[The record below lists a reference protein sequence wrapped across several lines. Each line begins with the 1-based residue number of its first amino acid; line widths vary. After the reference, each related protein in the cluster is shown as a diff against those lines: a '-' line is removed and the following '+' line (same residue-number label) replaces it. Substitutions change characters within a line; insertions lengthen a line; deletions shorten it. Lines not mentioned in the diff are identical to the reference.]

1 MESYTWKSG
10 VELYIIMQDL
20 WDYTIVTDRHLC
32 HNRPDIV
39 LSYLQQKKIYLID
52 ISIPGDSRLVQKSV
66 EKWTKYRDLQIEE
79 DKMWQTSSR
88 TVSVIIGA
96 LGSIPSDLL
105 TYLSTVNLP
114 ISIVTMMQKSVLLC
128 TARMLRRY
136 LS

>member
-1 MESYTWKSG
+1 M
-10 VELYIIMQDL
+10 
-20 WDYTIVTDRHLC
+20 
-32 HNRPDIV
+32 
-39 LSYLQQKKIYLID
+39 
-52 ISIPGDSRLVQKSV
+52 VQKSV
-66 EKWTKYRDLQIEE
+66 EKLTKYRDLQIEV

-88 TVSVIIGA
+88 TVPVIIGA

-128 TARMLRRY
+128 TAQMLRRY

>member
-114 ISIVTMMQKSVLLC
+114 ISIVATMQKSVLLC